1 MLSSACLAR
10 HRSCAPP
17 TLNQT
22 AGGFGTEPWI
32 QHVLEYCETIN
43 NEIKTDEM
51 NVTVVVES
59 QFTQLRSCPKKGGG
73 GGGGGASTVF
83 EHVPSAFALQ
93 CYTSRAMKTRTLG
106 ASQFFEF
113 INP

>member
-51 NVTVVVES
+51 NVTIVVES
-59 QFTQLRSCPKKGGG
+59 QFTQLRSCLKKGVCVCGGG
-73 GGGGGASTVF
+73 GGGGLQRYSNTW
-83 EHVPSAFALQ
+83 PLRSRCSAIQAEL
-93 CYTSRAMKTRTLG
+93 
-106 ASQFFEF
+106 
-113 INP
+113 